1 MPVPLVL
8 AAVYEL
14 ATAAVA
20 WAAANPITAG
30 AVVAGVTT
38 FAEIDSADLIRR
50 ARNAVAAI
58 INSVSP
64 FNFQG
69 GDFESSQ
76 RFKAA
81 LAREAAGQSGIPL
94 RDITDR
100 QMLREDLEDYALVLI
115 EGRTG
120 YRLSS
125 LSNIEAMKGD
135 FVRIGVGLVGEKTGI
150 ALTDVTNIEAI
161 KADLLAWG
169 KGEIMAQ
176 IATDLESALN
186 VEYANGVSLMAYMK
200 QVTGR
205 DIKPAEL
212 LRGVQASAMGHY
224 QEAEQR
230 IAPITKADR
239 RRLQNKINQR
249 KFRERHTIGKKKRE
263 RNGGPRYIPV
273 GWGSSLISPKGEI
286 WDSENIARDANG
298 APVLYD
304 FTKGY

>member
-1 MPVPLVL
+1 MPAPLIV
-8 AAVYEL
+8 AAVVEL
-14 ATAAVA
+14 VKAAVA
-20 WAAANPITAG
+20 WVVARPLLASAAATGITAFSETD
-30 AVVAGVTT
+30 V
-38 FAEIDSADLIRR
+38 DDLVRR
-50 ARNAVAAI
+50 ARNALAAI

-64 FNFQG
+64 FNLQG
-69 GDFESSQ
+69 EDFESSQ

-94 RDITDR
+94 RDITDK
-100 QMLREDLEDYALVLI
+100 QMLREDLEDFALALI

-120 YRLSS
+120 YRISS

-135 FVRIGVGLVGEKTGI
+135 FVRIGIGLVGERTGI
-150 ALTDVTNIEAI
+150 VLTDVTNIEAI

-169 KGEIMAQ
+169 KEEIMAR

-186 VEYANGVSLMAYMK
+186 VEYANGVSLMAYMQ

-205 DIKPAEL
+205 EIKPAEL
-212 LRGVQASAMGHY
+212 LRGVQATAMGHY

-230 IAPITKADR
+230 VAPITKADR

-249 KFRERHTIGKKKRE
+249 KFRERHTIGKKKSQRS
-263 RNGGPRYIPV
+263 GGPRYIPV
-273 GWGSSLISPKGEI
+273 GWGSSLISPEGEV

-298 APVLYD
+298 ALVVVD
-304 FTKGY
+304 FSKW